1 MDGPRQL
8 FLLIYNVFFGF
19 ILSVSYGAVSAF
31 ALWLVR
37 DRSEVTAYLNAYF
50 VTFNL
55 ALSIGLVLATAITV
69 YRTREY
75 VPGIIESTFTEKELR
90 QTEYYECKENYY
102 HLRRTVT
109 FSSSFAIIG
118 FAIFFFARFP
128 MGGAAEYFLVGA
140 GCIQYALGVYVGRKI
155 FHIAHMLRAI
165 DRIHFRK
172 DIFKDDLLSGVS
184 IYVNAISTLTAI
196 MVYVVVRS
204 SYYSP
209 FEYSSIVGT
218 SVKSLMLLPAV
229 IALPV
234 LALFNYYPRVVI
246 RRLYKCSISKTLRT
260 IQRKAVDDELSHFER
275 LTYVLE
281 FDRLSR
287 DELNYR
293 LRMTLADLPMAV
305 TVGIALLSVLT
316 D

>member
-1 MDGPRQL
+1 
-8 FLLIYNVFFGF
+8 V
-19 ILSVSYGAVSAF
+19 
-31 ALWLVR
+31 
-37 DRSEVTAYLNAYF
+37 
-50 VTFNL
+50 
-55 ALSIGLVLATAITV
+55 
-69 YRTREY
+69 
-75 VPGIIESTFTEKELR
+75 
-90 QTEYYECKENYY
+90 
-102 HLRRTVT
+102 
-109 FSSSFAIIG
+109 
-118 FAIFFFARFP
+118 
-128 MGGAAEYFLVGA
+128 
-140 GCIQYALGVYVGRKI
+140 
-155 FHIAHMLRAI
+155 
-165 DRIHFRK
+165 
-172 DIFKDDLLSGVS
+172 
-184 IYVNAISTLTAI
+184 STLTAI

-209 FEYSSIVGT
+209 FDYSSIMGS
-218 SVKSLMLLPAV
+218 SVKALMLLPAV

-246 RRLYKCSISKTLRT
+246 RKLYQCSISRTLRA